1 MIKQFSI
8 NTLCNCLMSLPIK
21 PSILICKHKQILMDE
36 EFIEENKI
44 KKCYCCE
51 STNIKTFNAKSIYL
65 LQEKIKQLGIIP
77 ISLRLFDIDLNV
89 NNLNV
94 EYCDDCKKMLSCN
107 DELLILDINFSENEL
122 FDIMVDEGTIDKK
135 GIPLECPYC
144 NNHKFVHKNVYCDEI
159 SEVEY
164 DEVCNKC
171 GHPLMHFAYGQRE
184 ILPF

>member
-1 MIKQFSI
+1 MFNKVVVNWQTIVELNFKFCI
-8 NTLCNCLMSLPIK
+8 NKNPIGLPVGMS
-21 PSILICKHKQILMDE
+21 
-36 EFIEENKI
+36 
-44 KKCYCCE
+44 
-51 STNIKTFNAKSIYL
+51 T
-65 LQEKIKQLGIIP
+65 
-77 ISLRLFDIDLNV
+77 
-89 NNLNV
+89 
-94 EYCDDCKKMLSCN
+94 CN
-107 DELLILDINFSENEL
+107 DELLILDINFSENTL